1 MASRRGP
8 TSAGTVDAVQLRLD
22 VEVPYRFRRGDVVAV
37 EGLRGRFRFMATRSD
52 RGGPVADV
60 YGPLPGESGG
70 AKAAAKVRSVHPD
83 RIRS

>member
-1 MASRRGP
+1 VEG
-8 TSAGTVDAVQLRLD
+8 QLSFDLD
-22 VEVPYRFRRGDVVAV
+22 VPYRYRPGDLVKV
-37 EGLRGRFRFMATRSD
+37 EGLRGTFRVMAARRD

-83 RIRS
+83 RLHT